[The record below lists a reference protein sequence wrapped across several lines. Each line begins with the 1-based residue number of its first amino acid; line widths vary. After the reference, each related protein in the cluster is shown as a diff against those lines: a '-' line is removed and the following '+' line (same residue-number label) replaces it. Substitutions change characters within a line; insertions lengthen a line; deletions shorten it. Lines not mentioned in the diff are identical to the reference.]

1 MLKLP
6 SIAVGADG
14 PPGLP
19 SQNSRLIMLKTTEPE
34 SKTATSSELCAA
46 PCCTVGEMHTADE
59 TLAPVAGA
67 AAPLSTLGVQ
77 TRRYAASLRRRA
89 SAPLTT
95 SAAIAQLSTAATDV
109 PVASEPRKKWPSKA
123 AAAVRALS
131 RAAPTMK
138 LQQQPQLLQPL
149 GNKIWLRRRSM
160 NDAPSQQEQQFP
172 VQCCEADEAVT
183 CGPSPTP
190 SEPAEDFTTAPVPEA
205 LLHRDVPWP
214 KGSKVSF

>member
-14 PPGLP
+14 PSTHP
-19 SQNSRLIMLKTTEPE
+19 SRNSKSLMLRTTEPE
-34 SKTATSSELCAA
+34 SKRSPCPELCAA
-46 PCCTVGEMHTADE
+46 PTCTVGETA
-59 TLAPVAGA
+59 APAAGA
-67 AAPLSTLGVQ
+67 AAPPSTLGVQ
-77 TRRYAASLRRRA
+77 TRRYAAALRRRA

-95 SAAIAQLSTAATDV
+95 SASLTQLSTAANDV

-131 RAAPTMK
+131 RAAPTVK

-160 NDAPSQQEQQFP
+160 NDAPLQQEQQQQFP
-172 VQCCEADEAVT
+172 VQCIEADDAVT

-214 KGSKVSF
+214 KGSKVSFS